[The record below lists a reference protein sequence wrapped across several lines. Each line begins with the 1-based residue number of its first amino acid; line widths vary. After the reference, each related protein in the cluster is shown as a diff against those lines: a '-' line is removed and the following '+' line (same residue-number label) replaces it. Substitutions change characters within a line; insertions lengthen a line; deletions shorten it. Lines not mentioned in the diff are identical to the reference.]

1 MSDVALRAGDI
12 TEEANTGRLDA
23 WWEWFEQRLEFA
35 GDALNPILV
44 KETRQAIK
52 SRQFALT
59 FVMLLIA
66 CWGVTIGGVAIVGPG
81 IRYMAAGGDLLLFYY
96 GILAFPLAVIVP
108 FAAFRSLAAERDD
121 NTYDLL
127 AVSTLTPRQIINGK
141 LGSAVVQMGVFF
153 SAVSPC
159 LAFTYLLRG
168 VDVVTI
174 LLLLGDL
181 VLGSLGLSMIAL
193 LMAAVSN
200 QRYGQIVVSVVLV
213 AGLLL
218 VFWYATQTATEIVR
232 NGPMYTGDPG
242 FWVSV
247 LFGLTVYAT
256 TMAILYFAA
265 AGMVTF
271 SSANRS
277 TPLRATVFVQQVCLL
292 GWAAYY
298 WIASNFEVEWL
309 VMTAIGIGLYWQFV
323 GALLTGESPELS
335 RRVRRGLP
343 QTTMGRLLFTWFQ
356 PGSGTGYMFAIAN
369 LVAWAL
375 MLCAASALAE
385 SWGTSTH
392 GLTVGLLV
400 FCILGIGYV
409 VAYLG
414 IGRLIVAM
422 LRRWTIVSM
431 LGAFLIQFLLA
442 LAGSGIPYVIQMT
455 TAEMRNLPYHYLQVT
470 NPIWTLSYLI
480 DDRDLPP
487 ETIPLLIVIPG
498 AALCVF
504 LANLPSLVRET
515 RQSRL
520 AVPQRVVED
529 EAALH
534 PEPATLPSSP
544 WDEAGITE

>member
-1 MSDVALRAGDI
+1 MSDVAISTALV
-12 TEEANTGRLDA
+12 TEKPSTRRMEA
-23 WWEWFEQRLEFA
+23 WWEWLEERLESA
-35 GDALNPILV
+35 GDYLNPILV

-66 CWGVTIGGVAIVGPG
+66 CWGVTIGGVAIIGPG
-81 IRYMAAGGDLLLFYY
+81 IRYMAAGGELLLFYY
-96 GILAFPLAVIVP
+96 GILAFPLAVVVP
-108 FAAFRSLAAERDD
+108 FAAFRSLAAERDE

-141 LGSAVVQMGVFF
+141 LGSAIVQMGVFF
-153 SAVSPC
+153 SAISPC

-174 LLLLGDL
+174 LLLLGDV

-193 LMAAVSN
+193 LMAAVST

-218 VFWYATQTATEIVR
+218 VFWYAMQSATEFVR
-232 NGPMYTGDPG
+232 NGPMYTGDPN
-242 FWVSV
+242 FWVMV
-247 LFGLTVYAT
+247 LFGLTVYVT

-277 TPLRATVFVQQVCLL
+277 TPLRAAMFVQQVFLL

-298 WIASNFEVEWL
+298 WLAGNWAIDWL
-309 VMTAIGIGLYWQFV
+309 IMAAVGMGAYWQFA
-323 GALLTGESPELS
+323 GALMTGESSLLS

-343 QTTMGRLLFTWFQ
+343 QSSFGRSLFTWFQ
-356 PGSGTGYMFAIAN
+356 PGSGTGYVFAVAN
-369 LVAWAL
+369 LAAWAL
-375 MLCAASALAE
+375 TLCAASTVTE
-385 SWGTSTH
+385 SWGAQTFYADATRS
-392 GLTVGLLV
+392 LIV
-400 FCILGIGYV
+400 FCLLGFSYSI
-409 VAYLG
+409 AYLG
-414 IGRLIVAM
+414 AGRLVIAA

-431 LGAFLIQFLLA
+431 LGAFLIHFLLV

-455 TAEMRNLPYHYLQVT
+455 TAEMRNLNYSYLQVT
-470 NPIWTLSYLI
+470 NPIWTLAYLI
-480 DDRDLPP
+480 DDRNLPA
-487 ETIPLLIVIPG
+487 ETIPLLLAIPG
-498 AALCVF
+498 VALCVF
-504 LANLPSLVRET
+504 IANLPSIVREIH
-515 RQSRL
+515 QSRL
-520 AVPQRVVED
+520 ALPQRVMED

-534 PEPATLPSSP
+534 PEPAAQPSSP
-544 WDEAGITE
+544 WD

>member
-1 MSDVALRAGDI
+1 MSDVAIGTALV
-12 TEEANTGRLDA
+12 TEKASIRRMEA
-23 WWEWFEQRLEFA
+23 WWEWLEQRLESA
-35 GDALNPILV
+35 GDYLNPILV

-59 FVMLLIA
+59 FVLLLIA
-66 CWGVTIGGVAIVGPG
+66 CWGVTIGGVAIIGPG
-81 IRYMAAGGDLLLFYY
+81 IRYMAAGGELLLFYY
-96 GILAFPLAVIVP
+96 GILAFPLAVVVP
-108 FAAFRSLAAERDD
+108 FAAFRSLAAERDE
-121 NTYDLL
+121 NTYELL

-141 LGSAVVQMGVFF
+141 LGSAIVQMGVFF
-153 SAVSPC
+153 SAISPC

-174 LLLLGDL
+174 LLLLGDV

-193 LMAAVSN
+193 LMAAVST

-218 VFWYATQTATEIVR
+218 VFWYAMQSATEFVR
-232 NGPMYTGDPG
+232 NGPVYTGDPN
-242 FWVSV
+242 FWVMM
-247 LFGLTVYAT
+247 LFGLTVYVT

-277 TPLRATVFVQQVCLL
+277 TPLRAAVFVQQVSLV

-298 WIASNFEVEWL
+298 WLARNWAIEWL
-309 VMTAIGIGLYWQFV
+309 IVAAVGMGAYWQFA
-323 GALLTGESPELS
+323 GALLTGESSQLS

-343 QTTMGRLLFTWFQ
+343 QSSLGRLLFTWFQ
-356 PGSGTGYMFAIAN
+356 PGSGTGYVFAVAN
-369 LVAWAL
+369 LAAWAL
-375 MLCAASALAE
+375 MLCAASAITEDWSAQSYYTDAPRSLI
-385 SWGTSTH
+385 
-392 GLTVGLLV
+392 V
-400 FCILGIGYV
+400 FCVLGISYS

-414 IGRLIVAM
+414 IGRLVIAA

-431 LGAFLIQFLLA
+431 LGAFLIHFLLV

-455 TAEMRNLPYHYLQVT
+455 TAEMRNLNYSYLQVT
-470 NPIWTLSYLI
+470 NPIWTLAYLI
-480 DDRDLPP
+480 SDRDLPA
-487 ETIPLLIVIPG
+487 ETIPLLLAIPG

-504 LANLPSLVRET
+504 IANLPSIVREIH
-515 RQSRL
+515 QSRL
-520 AVPQRVVED
+520 ALPQRVLED

-534 PEPATLPSSP
+534 PEPAAQPSSP
-544 WDEAGITE
+544 WD